1 MNTARYT
8 DTTTAT
14 GGVGKYP
21 LSTETL
27 EFIQTQIKLL
37 ERLAG
42 IGGKNY
48 IIQAEGG
55 GGVAVITPKSGT
67 TEVLELLSKP
77 AFSPT
82 VKYVTVITETED
94 IKADDE
100 TYIEA
105 RTYRRAQFTAT
116 KGTES
121 YDINN
126 FAKIID
132 KVPAGKELERFPTNK
147 SLSERIDGIPATVLD
162 YLKDTLA
169 KKLTSNTLK
178 GVTKETIDGLRT
190 ACVLSCSESVALF
203 GMTDYTLI
211 VTEQGSQKVRQELIQ
226 GNDQRYVRTGT
237 PTKWGAWEH
246 RTETAMH
253 LDVKIVGTT
262 VYVRHG
268 AIGEDCSL
276 VLLRKKKRSAW
287 RATGG
292 PLAYSKNRGI
302 RKKRAAKTQYVYFK
316 GIQLSKGTPG
326 QWYVPK
332 CVSVADEAVDGNL
345 IGKELPGLCASLFK
359 VGTGG
364 SYFIQ
369 GYRKK
374 IVLKNTP
381 NKKGTQ
387 HSGYAPIGLQIA
399 RLTSSGGK
407 DSGGEIVRM
416 KYRISQYVTVTKLGT
431 DGKPVPIAWGFKR
444 SFSMA

>member
-1 MNTARYT
+1 MNTASYT
-8 DTTTAT
+8 SVTTAT

-27 EFIQTQIKLL
+27 DFIQTQISLL

-48 IIQAEGG
+48 ILQAKGG
-55 GGVAVITPKSGT
+55 GGAVVITPKGGV
-67 TEVLELLSKP
+67 TEVLELMQKP
-77 AFSPT
+77 AFTPS

-100 TYIEA
+100 TYLEA
-105 RTYRRAQFTAT
+105 RIYRRAQFTTA

-121 YDINN
+121 YDIND
-126 FAKIID
+126 FANVSD
-132 KVPAGKELERFPTNK
+132 KALGPFPSNAYLAEQIK
-147 SLSERIDGIPATVLD
+147 SLPATVLE
-162 YLKDTLA
+162 YLKDTLVQ
-169 KKLTSNTLK
+169 KLTSKPLK
-178 GVTKETIDGLRT
+178 GVTKEQIDGLRT
-190 ACVLSCSESVALF
+190 ACVLSCSESAALF
-203 GMTDYTLI
+203 GTADYTLI
-211 VTEQGSQKVRQELIQ
+211 VTEQGSKVRQELIQ
-226 GNDQRYVRTGT
+226 GNDQRYVRTGNST
-237 PTKWGAWEH
+237 SWGAWEH

-292 PLAYSKNRGI
+292 PLAYSKNKGI

-316 GIQLSKGTPG
+316 GIRLSKGTPG
-326 QWYVPK
+326 KWYVPK
-332 CVSVADEAVDGNL
+332 CVEVADSAVDGNL
-345 IGKELPGLCASLFK
+345 IGKELPGLCASLFR
-359 VGTGG
+359 VGAGG
-364 SYFIQ
+364 SYRIQ
-369 GYRKK
+369 GVRKK

-399 RLTSSGGK
+399 RLNVAGGK

-416 KYRISQYVTVTKLGT
+416 KYRISQYVTATKPGT
-431 DGKPVPIAWGFKR
+431 NGKPIPIAWGFKR